1 MSDTVR
7 FSYNNISLRI
17 GSINKV
23 TKSLLVCVNLIFMLL
38 ALGEVF
44 DQLNFQ
50 TMGVGDKE
58 KADMRGKLKRSQIDF
73 KFRNA
78 VDIVEESAR
87 LLGGLNSGD
96 DFFDLIKFRDRHRLR
111 RRA

>member
-1 MSDTVR
+1 M
-7 FSYNNISLRI
+7 
-17 GSINKV
+17 
-23 TKSLLVCVNLIFMLL
+23 
-38 ALGEVF
+38 F